1 MALIEPGRRA
11 LAGGLPAAAPQTRS
25 VPAQAV
31 AFDGQAG
38 FWHAA
43 AGDVAVVLCPPIG
56 REARCAYLPLRRF
69 AERLAEQ
76 GYSTLRFDY
85 PGEGESLDAPE
96 EGDAFARWVDGAHA
110 AVAFARAA
118 GARKVVLAG
127 VRMGGAVAAVAAQ
140 ENLALDAL
148 MLLAPVV
155 SGRGWVRELKLA
167 ASMATAAFRTPE
179 GPWLISDDLRLS
191 PDTVARVGALDLRK
205 LECTAPIVLLRAQ
218 SPAVAALADPL
229 RALGAE
235 VAAGDFPGY
244 DALFEEPHS
253 NVPPH
258 ALFGEAIAWLQAT
271 VPSRARKS
279 KPAAFAYALD
289 GEGWRERPVR
299 FGPGLVGVICEPK
312 GAARR
317 DAVVFVST
325 GGDPRA
331 GLGRFPVTAARS
343 LAADGIASLR
353 FDFAGVG
360 DSPAVEGDRSHVFE
374 TPRQADIIAAL
385 DLMQAQGFGT
395 MTLVGICAGAYH
407 ALRAAAA
414 DLRIAGLFAVSVQ
427 KFVWTPGDSLAV
439 GKRDD
444 AGATQTYVE
453 GLRSLATWKR
463 LLRGDVQVG
472 RILRSLSGRFVA
484 RLAAPANPEGARVRR
499 MVADLSDRGVRARFL
514 LGVHDAALDEMERWF
529 GSGGRLLTA
538 LPGMS
543 VRVAP
548 RLDHGLSYQESRDIA
563 LADLRAFLEPGSGS

>member
-11 LAGGLPAAAPQTRS
+11 PASGAPATAPRAPS
-25 VPAQAV
+25 VVPAQAV
-31 AFDGQAG
+31 AFGGLAG

-43 AGDVAVVLCPPIG
+43 RGDVAVVLCPPIG

-69 AERLAEQ
+69 AERLAEH
-76 GYSTLRFDY
+76 GYPTLRFDY
-85 PGEGESLDAPE
+85 LGEGESLDAEE
-96 EGDAFARWVDGAHA
+96 EGDAFARWVAGAHA

-118 GARKVVLAG
+118 GVRRVVLAG
-127 VRMGGAVAAVAAQ
+127 LRMGGTVAAVAAQ
-140 ENLALDAL
+140 DDPALDAL
-148 MLLAPVV
+148 MLFGPVV

-167 ASMATAAFRTPE
+167 ASMATAAFRAPE

-191 PDTVARVGALDLRK
+191 PDTVARVSALDLRK
-205 LECTAPIVLLRAQ
+205 LDRAPREVLLRAQ
-218 SPAVAALADPL
+218 SPAVAALAEPL

-271 VPSRARKS
+271 IPFRDRRIG
-279 KPAAFAYALD
+279 ALD
-289 GEGWRERPVR
+289 ALHGLEGEGWRERPVR
-299 FGPGLVGVICEPK
+299 FGLGLVGVICEPK
-312 GAARR
+312 APARS
-317 DAVVFVST
+317 DAVIFVST
-325 GGDPRA
+325 GGDPRS
-331 GLGRFPVTAARS
+331 GLGRFPVTTARA

-360 DSPAVEGDRSHVFE
+360 DSPAFEGDRSHVFE
-374 TPRQADIIAAL
+374 TPRQADIVAAF
-385 DLMQAQGFGT
+385 DLMQAQGFESA
-395 MTLVGICAGAYH
+395 TLVGICAGAFH
-407 ALRAAAA
+407 ALRAAAVDA
-414 DLRIAGLFAVSVQ
+414 RIAGLFAISVQ
-427 KFVWTPGDSLAV
+427 KFVWTPGNSLAV

-463 LLRGDVQVG
+463 LLKGDVQVG
-472 RILRSLSGRFVA
+472 RILRSLSGRFAA
-484 RLAAPANPEGARVRR
+484 RLTAPANPEGARLRR
-499 MVADLSDRGVRARFL
+499 LAADLSARGARVRFL

-529 GSGGRLLTA
+529 GSGGRRLTA
-538 LPGMS
+538 LAGFS

-563 LADLRAFLEPGSGS
+563 LADLRAFLGVG

>member
-1 MALIEPGRRA
+1 MALIEPGRRGA
-11 LAGGLPAAAPQTRS
+11 RSGSPSTGTSPRPA
-25 VPAQAV
+25 PAQAV
-31 AFDGQAG
+31 SFDGQAG

-43 AGDVAVVLCPPIG
+43 DGDVAVVLCPPIG

-69 AERLAEQ
+69 AERLAAE
-76 GYSTLRFDY
+76 GFPTLRFDY
-85 PGEGESLDAPE
+85 LGEGESLDADE
-96 EGDAFARWVDGAHA
+96 EEDAFARWVAGANA
-110 AVAFARAA
+110 AAAFARRS
-118 GARKVVLAG
+118 GARRVVLAG
-127 VRMGGAVAAVAAQ
+127 LRMGGTVAAVAVEQGAPV
-140 ENLALDAL
+140 DAL

-191 PDTVARVGALDLRK
+191 PDTVARVSALDLRK
-205 LECTAPIVLLRAQ
+205 LERTAPRVLLRAQ
-218 SPAVAALADPL
+218 APAVAALAEPL
-229 RALGAE
+229 RALGVE

-253 NVPPH
+253 NLAPH

-271 VPSRARKS
+271 VPVRPG
-279 KPAAFAYALD
+279 KPLSCPVTGGLESD
-289 GEGWRERPVR
+289 GWRERPVR
-299 FGPGLVGVICEPK
+299 FGPGLVGVVCEPLT
-312 GAARR
+312 AARR
-317 DAVVFVST
+317 DAVIFVST

-331 GLGRFPVTAARS
+331 GLGRFPVTAARA
-343 LAADGIASLR
+343 LAAEGVASLR

-360 DSPAVEGDRSHVFE
+360 DSPAREGDRSHVFE
-374 TPRQADIIAAL
+374 TPRQADIVAAL
-385 DLMQAQGFGT
+385 DLMQAQGYG
-395 MTLVGICAGAYH
+395 MATLVGICAGAFH

-427 KFVWTPGDSLAV
+427 KFIWTPGDSLAV

-463 LLRGDVQVG
+463 LLKGDVQVG
-472 RILRSLSGRFVA
+472 RIVRSLAGRFAA
-484 RLAAPANPEGARVRR
+484 RLAAPANPEGARLRR
-499 MVADLSDRGVRARFL
+499 MVAELSQRGVQARFL

-529 GSGGRLLTA
+529 GSGGRRLTA

-563 LADLRAFLEPGSGS
+563 LADLRVFLGLG